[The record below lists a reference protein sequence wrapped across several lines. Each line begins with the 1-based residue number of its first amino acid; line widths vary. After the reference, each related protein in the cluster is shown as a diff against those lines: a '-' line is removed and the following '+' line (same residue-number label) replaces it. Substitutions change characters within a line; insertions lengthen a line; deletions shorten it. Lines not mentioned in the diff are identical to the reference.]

1 MEAGLHSRKY
11 DAPPPPGVG
20 RQPAGSK
27 LQRSSP
33 GAVAT
38 AAAAAPLP
46 SPQRRQRQ
54 LGAHAPA
61 GLQRDHE
68 HSQVTAAQQEQQQQS
83 QPALRQQPAEQPAA
97 PPPGFGGF
105 LSVGSRKAPPPAAR
119 ASPQPGQR
127 PAGPAPPLQPASMP
141 PQHKQRARPQPDGAA
156 RRNSRPPEL
165 LQPAPPAAQRTRQD
179 MQRLAS
185 GDLLSAGSLPDAA
198 ALSGLLSLAT
208 GGNRGAAPPR
218 QAAAPPP
225 AVANASARKRAA
237 PPGNDAPD
245 ANTAPP
251 QMWRGKR
258 RRTPVTFQPP
268 ARAGKPKMYPAPAAL
283 GATPAAGPPAALAEQ
298 RASLLAVARRAS
310 VWAPP
315 RHLSRRG
322 WAALMRASLVALP
335 LRQLLDAVVRP
346 IVPRSMCQPLHE
358 GRCPGCPPGQEARI
372 AAVKVSCLGKHGPV
386 TLQVFCLSRL
396 SISRLS
402 YNSSRLILADP
413 AAGAAPPAAMGSPM
427 W

>member
-1 MEAGLHSRKY
+1 MEAGLHSRDY
-11 DAPPPPGVG
+11 DAPPPPGAG

-27 LQRSSP
+27 PQRSSP
-33 GAVAT
+33 GAVAA

-61 GLQRDHE
+61 RLQQDHE

-83 QPALRQQPAEQPAA
+83 QPALRQQPSEQPAA

-105 LSVGSRKAPPPAAR
+105 LSFGKASPPAAR

-127 PAGPAPPLQPASMP
+127 PAGPAPPLQPASTP
-141 PQHKQRARPQPDGAA
+141 PQHKLRARPQPDGAA

-185 GDLLSAGSLPDAA
+185 GDLLPAGSLPDAA

-208 GGNRGAAPPR
+208 GGNCGAAPPR
-218 QAAAPPP
+218 QTAAPPS
-225 AVANASARKRAA
+225 AVANASARKQAA
-237 PPGNDAPD
+237 PPSTDAPD
-245 ANTAPP
+245 ANAAPP

-258 RRTPVTFQPP
+258 RRTPITFQPP
-268 ARAGKPKMYPAPAAL
+268 APAGKPKMYPAPAAFW
-283 GATPAAGPPAALAEQ
+283 ATHAAGPPAALAEQ
-298 RASLLAVARRAS
+298 RAALLAAARRAS

-346 IVPRSMCQPLHE
+346 TIPRSMCQPLHE
-358 GRCPGCPPGQEARI
+358 GRCPGCPPGREARI
-372 AAVKVSCLGKHGPV
+372 AAVKVSYLGKHGQSSCRFSVSAAHRSAAYP
-386 TLQVFCLSRL
+386 TIQV
-396 SISRLS
+396 
-402 YNSSRLILADP
+402 
-413 AAGAAPPAAMGSPM
+413 G
-427 W
+427 